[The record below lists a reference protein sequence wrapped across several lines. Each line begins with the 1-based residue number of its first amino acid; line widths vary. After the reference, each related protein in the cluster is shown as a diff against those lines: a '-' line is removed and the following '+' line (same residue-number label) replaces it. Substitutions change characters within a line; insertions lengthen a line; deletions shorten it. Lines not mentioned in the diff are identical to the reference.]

1 MKYLALS
8 FGERVGFVYHL
19 PLRALGIS
27 LLRFVTEDDPSLTL
41 HKKALQPLSLR
52 REPTQKS
59 CFPRP
64 KNVFVQQTWF
74 IFYGRALPCQPAV
87 CFFPFSLA
95 VIQGQ
100 AYYCYCD
107 LLFSVE
113 WVGRNHLYLTVFF
126 ARETVNC
133 RSFSYTLLGLYPN
146 AQLSRITAWDL
157 RQLS

>member
-1 MKYLALS
+1 LEVSRDSVGIGARLPYCEIPSTDLRSACRLRVSSAVAL
-8 FGERVGFVYHL
+8 
-19 PLRALGIS
+19 LGIS

-95 VIQGQ
+95 VILGKHTT
-100 AYYCYCD
+100 ATVTCCLHSSGWVATTYILHVF
-107 LLFSVE
+107 LLE
-113 WVGRNHLYLTVFF
+113 K
-126 ARETVNC
+126 
-133 RSFSYTLLGLYPN
+133 
-146 AQLSRITAWDL
+146 Q
-157 RQLS
+157 

>member
-1 MKYLALS
+1 MCSSLDHHDNIILPLFIIAYKLNEVLQYLALT

-64 KNVFVQQTWF
+64 KTVFVQQTWF
-74 IFYGRALPCQPAV
+74 IFYGMALPCQPAV
-87 CFFPFSLA
+87 CFFPLSLA
-95 VIQGQ
+95 VILGKHTTATVTCCFQSSGWVATTYILQ
-100 AYYCYCD
+100 VF
-107 LLFSVE
+107 LLE
-113 WVGRNHLYLTVFF
+113 K
-126 ARETVNC
+126 
-133 RSFSYTLLGLYPN
+133 
-146 AQLSRITAWDL
+146 Q
-157 RQLS
+157 